1 MSFDKKIREKLV
13 NHIPKYDSG
22 SWENFSK
29 LLPAPWYTTVFTTN
43 LGWTVSGLSTAAL
56 LFTVYLFNT
65 KTERLNGE
73 ISTLTNQIELQKK
86 EVPQQNLYS
95 LEKAD
100 TVYIT
105 REIDK
110 YIRVERSESESFQKG
125 LNQGYANASK
135 DVAYLQTE
143 LEKLRKE
150 NLALNAQRPKETNL
164 KTGSNIDDSQ
174 GTIVQSPVDENNFIE
189 NRNSSKAQDKII
201 AENGTTLKEKQSTP
215 IDTNNE
221 AAIETESNLNVTD
234 DEALVADVSKK
245 ESEESSAE
253 TLEKIKDDEEEIV
266 STERTDPE
274 KAKKKINWPKMRFGI
289 NSDYL
294 GLRVLATGPTAEVFL
309 SDKLSFNASA
319 IFSGQVETKHPF
331 AKDFNKNTGKE
342 FDKEFN
348 SFVNQRPELIED
360 ISIKTSFIKL
370 PLYFNYYINTWS
382 RFNFMISAGTKLDLS
397 VYQNVDYAS
406 GPLGQQIQNR
416 FEAKRKPKTFNNLF
430 YGMGVQYKYGNFV
443 GQLTPYF
450 DFAFRQADY
459 FTPAK
464 NFGVNAS
471 LKFEF
476 GT

>member
-13 NHIPKYDSG
+13 NHSPEYDSG
-22 SWENFSK
+22 AWESFSK
-29 LLPAPWYTTVFTTN
+29 LLPAPWYTTMFTTN

-73 ISTLTNQIELQKK
+73 ISTLTNQIENHTK
-86 EVPQQNLYS
+86 QQPL
-95 LEKAD
+95 LVAEAD

-105 REIDK
+105 KEVNK
-110 YIRVERSESESFQKG
+110 YISVAKPSTESFQNG
-125 LNQGYANASK
+125 LEQGYAKANQ
-135 DVAYLQTE
+135 DIAYLQNE
-143 LEKLRKE
+143 VDKLRKE
-150 NLALNAQRPKETNL
+150 NLALNVELVPGSQDVLKDLENKSTIAQ
-164 KTGSNIDDSQ
+164 G
-174 GTIVQSPVDENNFIE
+174 VDNKNNFIE
-189 NRNSSKAQDKII
+189 SGIQTGENVV
-201 AENGTTLKEKQSTP
+201 AENSVSNQGSKVTETTSNELNSNKNTEEVKTDSKET
-215 IDTNNE
+215 
-221 AAIETESNLNVTD
+221 LVTD
-234 DEALVADVSKK
+234 ISEQVSPIKDL
-245 ESEESSAE
+245 ED
-253 TLEKIKDDEEEIV
+253 EKIT

-274 KAKKKINWPKMRFGI
+274 EPKKQINWPKMRFGI

-294 GLRVLATGPTAEVFL
+294 GLNVLATGPTAEVFI

-319 IFSGQVETKHPF
+319 LFSGQVETVHPF
-331 AKDFNKNTGKE
+331 AKDFNKYTGKE
-342 FDKEFN
+342 FDKEFTD
-348 SFVNQRPELIED
+348 FVNQRPELIED

-370 PLYFNYYINTWS
+370 PLYLNYYINTWS

-397 VYQNVDYAS
+397 VYQNVDYSS

-430 YGMGVQYKYGNFV
+430 YGMGVQYKYGSFV

-459 FTPAK
+459 FTPPK

-476 GT
+476 GS